1 MPSLAS
7 AILYRQVQGSSCSKI
22 KIQCQDFAVM
32 SNIIRGPK
40 KKLKHTNNKKER
52 LDNKEGEPRSP
63 VWSDDVKH
71 DNHRNLQ
78 TGNLVQFH

>member
-1 MPSLAS
+1 
-7 AILYRQVQGSSCSKI
+7 
-22 KIQCQDFAVM
+22 M

-40 KKLKHTNNKKER
+40 KKLKHTNNNKKER